1 MFAINL
7 SPQIIDIPGNRLDA
21 AVEVLARAFQT
32 YPLMRYWFADQSA
45 AYYRALQKL
54 FYFSCRVRLDLGYPL
69 LGSVDAGGRLLGVA
83 GLAAP
88 ERKSWPAGLTETYER
103 FTAFIGPEAQQ
114 RVEQYAQIVDSHPLP
129 QPHYYLSFIGVDPDG
144 RGQGHARRLLDAVH
158 AIAAAHPTSV
168 GVGLHTEYPANVEL
182 YAHFGYRVI
191 AQGKLGS
198 VGTWGMFRP
207 NPGSRIPTGQE

>member
-1 MFAINL
+1 MFATNL
-7 SPQIIDIPGNRLDA
+7 SSQIIDIPGERLDE

-88 ERKSWPAGLTETYER
+88 ERESWPAGLTETYER

-114 RVEQYAQIVDSHPLP
+114 RVEAYMQIVDSHPLP

-158 AIAAAHPTSV
+158 TIAAAHPTSV
-168 GVGLHTEYPANVEL
+168 GVGLHTEHPANVEL

-191 AQGKLGS
+191 AQAQLGS

-207 NPGSRIPTGQE
+207 NTGSRTPAGQQ